1 MASEIERP
9 RNCGECVKFWRD
21 EDRPGHGYCD
31 NWGGVDLT
39 EDCVCHPNLGVK
51 KEKCASQSIA

>member
-9 RNCGECVKFWRD
+9 RNCGECRKFWRD
-21 EDRPGHGYCD
+21 EDGPGHGYCD

-39 EDCVCHPNLGVK
+39 EDCVCHPNTGIK
-51 KEKCASQSIA
+51 KEAKQ

>member
-9 RNCGECVKFWRD
+9 HNCGECRKFWRD

-39 EDCVCHPNLGVK
+39 EDCVCHPNTGIK
-51 KEKCASQSIA
+51 KEGK